1 MHLAPS
7 SLWQSP
13 TKTIVIGVINQH
25 GNVITRGYP
34 PSDGAPRDP
43 SATRSAERWSY
54 WTSPIRGSSGWAN
67 EQKGVEMGIASI
79 AGWLIMENSIF
90 RTRNV
95 MEQKSHQKMMAYHCS
110 SPWKIPFFR
119 FLRWKN
125 YFCHDKRLAQFS
137 LAIHFGIYW
146 ASTSAVIYAAR
157 QASMNLIN
165 HEGVQDGNFMRLC
178 NQTDCFRELRGCFW
192 VPWLWLWKIN
202 LQQRAPISANER
214 ELKRC
219 AFFKNSHVSAKNLMK
234 ILSWEHFQ
242 DINCTTTGQWWQS
255 WRNPGNVSARASLC
269 TPMSMTEMAGVLKG
283 WLHHFFL
290 AAVELPYFLAICRRD
305 RQRSGDL

>member
-1 MHLAPS
+1 MLWNKNPIKNDGL
-7 SLWQSP
+7 SLFIS
-13 TKTIVIGVINQH
+13 
-25 GNVITRGYP
+25 
-34 PSDGAPRDP
+34 
-43 SATRSAERWSY
+43 
-54 WTSPIRGSSGWAN
+54 
-67 EQKGVEMGIASI
+67 
-79 AGWLIMENSIF
+79 MENSI
-90 RTRNV
+90 
-95 MEQKSHQKMMAYHCS
+95 
-110 SPWKIPFFR
+110 FR

-219 AFFKNSHVSAKNLMK
+219 AFLRIHTLVQKPDEDSLLGTLSGHKLHNHRAVVT
-234 ILSWEHFQ
+234 ILTKPRKCE
-242 DINCTTTGQWWQS
+242 C
-255 WRNPGNVSARASLC
+255 PC
-269 TPMSMTEMAGVLKG
+269 
-283 WLHHFFL
+283 
-290 AAVELPYFLAICRRD
+290 
-305 RQRSGDL
+305 